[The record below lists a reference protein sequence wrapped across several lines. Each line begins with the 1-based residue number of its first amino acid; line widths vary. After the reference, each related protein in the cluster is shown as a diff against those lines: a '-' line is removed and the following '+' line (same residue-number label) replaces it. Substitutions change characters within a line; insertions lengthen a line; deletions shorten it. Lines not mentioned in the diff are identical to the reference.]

1 MEKTIRS
8 SGRAR
13 VHMDEQLK
21 FSSRPCWTCRKKRVK
36 CDGCL
41 PTCFKCR
48 MKGRECLGYNANRPL
63 VWAGLASRGK
73 MVHQSFEDQALKSSA
88 ETRQLISPKQLL
100 ARTLADPIFQ
110 DLSPRSVQYLSYYVH
125 RCCVECTLY
134 EPDSP
139 NCFKQ
144 FLTLMPGNP
153 VLVHSILAISAF
165 HQARSTAC
173 AHNASQGP
181 ILLEQPSIDCMD
193 VTSISHSGN
202 LASSQ
207 YSDAIAHSSLSM
219 SALRVALA
227 NASDSLDALLATV
240 LILIWLDVVDS
251 GKMAWKH
258 HLEGLKVLISLQRAS
273 QKGTTG
279 LRAFFVETFAIL
291 SLIGSTFDSN
301 LLQLLDIFP
310 QSELDEILEK
320 TELHSWTG
328 CPSNLLSTLR
338 VFNVSALSSDHPSL
352 QEIHQWVAQLR
363 QFDTTSWAVKCPRSA
378 SVHIRYSLGEAWKG
392 AIEIYGRRVLGGRC
406 SDIWDVPNDLVETAL
421 SHLMQIDH
429 RDTHFKGTVWPAF
442 VVGAEA
448 QTMQQRE
455 AILNIFGH
463 LIEFLH
469 LSMLH
474 IAIIQLKR
482 VWARSTPYPEGTSWI
497 HEIWE
502 RREGLLL
509 L

>member
-8 SGRAR
+8 SGRAG

-48 MKGRECLGYNANRPL
+48 MKGRECLGYSTNRPL

-73 MVHQSFEDQALKSSA
+73 MARQSFEDQAPKSPTEA
-88 ETRQLISPKQLL
+88 QQLISPKLLL
-100 ARTLADPIFQ
+100 ARTLSDPVFQ
-110 DLSPRSVQYLSYYVH
+110 DLSPRSVQYLSYYVY

-153 VLVHSILAISAF
+153 VLVHSILAISAI

-173 AHNASQGP
+173 AHNASQAP
-181 ILLEQPSIDCMD
+181 ILLEQSPIDCVD
-193 VTSISHSGN
+193 VTSLSHSTE

-207 YSDAIAHSSLSM
+207 YSDAIAHSSSSM
-219 SALRVALA
+219 SALREALA
-227 NASDSLDALLATV
+227 NAPDCLDALLATV
-240 LILIWLDVVDS
+240 FILIWLDVVDS

-258 HLEGLKVLISLQRAS
+258 HLEGLKVLISLQRSSRKDA
-273 QKGTTG
+273 TG
-279 LRAFFVETFAIL
+279 LKAFFEETFAVL
-291 SLIGSTFDSN
+291 SLIGSTFDSS
-301 LLQLLDIFP
+301 LLRLLDIFP
-310 QSELDEILEK
+310 RSELDEIFGR

-328 CPSNLLSTLR
+328 CPSDLLSTLR
-338 VFNVSALSSDHPSL
+338 VFSVSAVSSDPPSP
-352 QEIHQWVAQLR
+352 QEIHQWIAQLR
-363 QFDTTSWAVKCPRSA
+363 QFDTTSWAARCPQSA
-378 SVHIRYSLGEAWKG
+378 SSHIRYSLGEAWKG
-392 AIEIYGRRVLGGRC
+392 AIEIYGRRLLGGRC
-406 SDIWDVPNDLVETAL
+406 PDIQEVPNDLVDTTL
-421 SHLMQIDH
+421 SHLTQIDH

-448 QTMQQRE
+448 QTTQQRE

-474 IAIIQLKR
+474 IAIVQLKR
-482 VWARSTPYPEGTSWI
+482 IWARSTPYPAGNSWI

-502 RREGLLL
+502 QRDGLLL